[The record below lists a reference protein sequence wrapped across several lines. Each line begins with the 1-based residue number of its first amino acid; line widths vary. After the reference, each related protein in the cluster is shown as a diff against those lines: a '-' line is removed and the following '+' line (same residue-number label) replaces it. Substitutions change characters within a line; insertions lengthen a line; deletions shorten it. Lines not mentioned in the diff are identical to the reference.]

1 MLITSRSS
9 LDRLGVF
16 CFIPF
21 LREVLLQPLPE
32 LIEAAKADHTLQI
45 VDAFEEYRA
54 LGGKSLT
61 SNGTSHH
68 AHAGLSDVST

>member
-1 MLITSRSS
+1 MYVHQS

-21 LREVLLQPLPE
+21 LREILLQPLPE
-32 LIEAAKADHTLQI
+32 LVDVTRADPASQI

-54 LGGKSLT
+54 LGGKPLT
-61 SNGTSHH
+61 SNGTLYCRVLGS
-68 AHAGLSDVST
+68 L